1 MSNGGKALQAG
12 DHHIILA
19 ERTVDDELVS
29 TFISATYDSHMLII
43 GIEHQIAGLGLI
55 PRDGGTVGVL
65 HVGTAAVAYDV
76 LSIRD
81 IVKYPI
87 DKSAAVQSIGSIC
100 VGGGVAVR
108 PYLGELAPAGV
119 PADHQGLP
127 APEVVDLAHQSAG
140 GLYHGPALRVQ
151 VSGQIRQQLLCRGV
165 GDREISSQGGQHSHL
180 SSCSIQ

>member
-19 ERTVDDELVS
+19 ERTMDDEHVS
-29 TFISATYDSHMLII
+29 AFISATYDSHMLII

-65 HVGTAAVAYDV
+65 HVDTAAVAYDV

-127 APEVVDLAHQSAG
+127 AAITARSARPAACAACLAVTRA
-140 GLYHGPALRVQ
+140 AFAAF
-151 VSGQIRQQLLCRGV
+151 
-165 GDREISSQGGQHSHL
+165 
-180 SSCSIQ
+180 

>member
-19 ERTVDDELVS
+19 ERTVDDEHVS
-29 TFISATYDSHMLII
+29 AFISATYDSHMLII

-55 PRDGGTVGVL
+55 PRDGGTAGVL

-108 PYLGELAPAGV
+108 PYLGELAPA
-119 PADHQGLP
+119 
-127 APEVVDLAHQSAG
+127 
-140 GLYHGPALRVQ
+140 
-151 VSGQIRQQLLCRGV
+151 
-165 GDREISSQGGQHSHL
+165 
-180 SSCSIQ
+180 

>member
-19 ERTVDDELVS
+19 ERTMDDEQISCFVSAAYDPNMLV
-29 TFISATYDSHMLII
+29 T

-119 PADHQGLP
+119 PAHHQGFP

>member
-19 ERTVDDELVS
+19 ERTVDDEHVS
-29 TFISATYDSHMLII
+29 AFISATYDSHMLII

-65 HVGTAAVAYDV
+65 HVDTAAVAYDV

-108 PYLGELAPAGV
+108 PYL
-119 PADHQGLP
+119 
-127 APEVVDLAHQSAG
+127 AHQSAG

-151 VSGQIRQQLLCRGV
+151 VSGQIRQQLLRRGV